1 MSEEIGNLIS
11 LINSIVALIVSV
23 IALIYTVRTYL
34 LKSGSS
40 VRGSYGTCSSV
51 CCEDKYV
58 SSVTLEN
65 LKDRSTVIFSIYL
78 KIGHNYFLEIENFE
92 SSPLILKPFEV
103 YRKEYDAIDLYSV
116 NMKRIRLDSLFN
128 NKKVKKQL
136 LLSTSDG
143 KYVVN
148 DYIRIWD
155 PVVDFFKN
163 HLTAVIKINRGT
175 YKGKSYGGNTKFIVD
190 IKFENGK
197 EEVVAIY
204 PRDYQIRRFKDFQLT
219 KESLGSKEQFE
230 KFLSEQVDLGNL
242 VCSELSVHDI
252 ESWKQKNYDIQYKES
267 FEAEYY
273 NWFTYRVIGPVLTKY
288 DSYRIRRKNKKTMSA
303 RKAN

>member
-51 CCEDKYV
+51 SCEDKYV

-103 YRKEYDAIDLYSV
+103 YRKEYDAID
-116 NMKRIRLDSLFN
+116 
-128 NKKVKKQL
+128 
-136 LLSTSDG
+136 
-143 KYVVN
+143 
-148 DYIRIWD
+148 
-155 PVVDFFKN
+155 
-163 HLTAVIKINRGT
+163 
-175 YKGKSYGGNTKFIVD
+175 
-190 IKFENGK
+190 
-197 EEVVAIY
+197 
-204 PRDYQIRRFKDFQLT
+204 
-219 KESLGSKEQFE
+219 
-230 KFLSEQVDLGNL
+230 
-242 VCSELSVHDI
+242 
-252 ESWKQKNYDIQYKES
+252 
-267 FEAEYY
+267 
-273 NWFTYRVIGPVLTKY
+273 
-288 DSYRIRRKNKKTMSA
+288 
-303 RKAN
+303 

>member
-40 VRGSYGTCSSV
+40 VRGSYATCSSAS
-51 CCEDKYV
+51 CEDKYV

-65 LKDRSTVIFSIYL
+65 LKDRSTVVFSIYL

-116 NMKRIRLDSLFN
+116 SMKRIRLDSLFD

-143 KYVVN
+143 RYVVN
-148 DYIRIWD
+148 DNIRMWD
-155 PVVDFFKN
+155 PIVDFFKN
-163 HLTAVIKINRGT
+163 HFTAVIKINRGT

-190 IKFENGK
+190 IKLENGK
-197 EEVVAIY
+197 DEVIAIY
-204 PRDYQIRRFKDFQLT
+204 PRDYEIRRFKDFQLT
-219 KESLGSKEQFE
+219 KESLDSKEQLENF
-230 KFLSEQVDLGNL
+230 FYEQVGLGNL
-242 VCSELSVHDI
+242 VCSDLTVHDI
-252 ESWKQKNYDIQYKES
+252 ESWNQENYNIQHKES

-273 NWFTYRVIGPVLTKY
+273 NWFTYRVIGSVLTKY
-288 DSYRIRRKNKKTMSA
+288 DSYRIRCKNKKMMSA

>member
-1 MSEEIGNLIS
+1 MSEDIGNFIS
-11 LINSIVALIVSV
+11 LINSIVALIISV

-40 VRGSYGTCSSV
+40 VRGSYGISSSIF
-51 CCEDKYV
+51 CEDKYV

-103 YRKEYDAIDLYSV
+103 YRKKYDPIDLYSV
-116 NMKRIRLDSLFN
+116 NMKRIRLDSLFD

-136 LLSTSDG
+136 FLSTSDG
-143 KYVVN
+143 KYLVN
-148 DYIRIWD
+148 NYIHIWN
-155 PVVDFFKN
+155 PILDFFKN
-163 HLTAVIKINRGT
+163 NLIKVIQINRGT

-190 IKFENGK
+190 IKLENGK
-197 EEVVAIY
+197 EEVVGIY
-204 PRDYQIRRFKDFQLT
+204 PRDYEMTRFKDFQLT
-219 KESLGSKEQFE
+219 KESLESKEQLE
-230 KFLSEQVDLGNL
+230 SFLYEQVNLGNL
-242 VCSELSVHDI
+242 VCSEFTVHDI
-252 ESWKQKNYDIQYKES
+252 ESWNQENYDVQHKES

-273 NWFTYRVIGPVLTKY
+273 NWFTYRVIGFFTKY
-288 DSYRIRRKNKKTMSA
+288 ASYRLRRKNKKTVST